1 MKKIL
6 THPLVIVIACLAG
19 FATGVTS
26 PELTE
31 AIKPIGE
38 VFLTLLN
45 MCVLPIVICAIISS
59 VGALF
64 NKTKNGG
71 SIKKMLSL
79 YLFFIVLSCI
89 IGLALPLGMFKV
101 FDIGDNLGAT
111 VGSLMVDNDAQRQAS
126 GTTGFQSVVYDI
138 TTNATAVVEQDRVSL
153 FLGQIVAGNIFESLA
168 TQKVLQIIT
177 FFLLFS
183 IMLKYVNA
191 AERELIISFSNAI
204 FSVMQKLIDLVV
216 CFLPIGLWALL
227 ANQFN
232 GINMDFLVSLG
243 NFVLMVWISSII
255 VLGVSVFFFWKATGL
270 GLIQQAAL
278 LKAPIFIAFSTRS
291 SFPTLPA
298 ALTALESLGLRKES
312 TNLSVS
318 LGHTLC
324 KYGKSMVFCIGAIYS
339 FYLYNVPITF
349 FNIVSVFFLSILAGM
364 AASGAPSIISRTMIS
379 LVLLPLGVPSEAII
393 IILLTVDPITDPII
407 TLVSTYPNY
416 AVAAMLSKRTEEQS
430 DVLEQADYSSHTT

>member
-6 THPLVIVIACLAG
+6 MHPLLIVIACLAG

-26 PELTE
+26 PELTQ

-45 MCVLPIVICAIISS
+45 MCVLPIIICAIISS

-79 YLFFIVLSCI
+79 YLFFIALSCI
-89 IGLALPLGMFKV
+89 IGLATPLGMFK
-101 FDIGDNLGAT
+101 FFHFGDNLGAT
-111 VGSLMVDNDAQRQAS
+111 VGALMVDNDAQQQAS

-138 TTNATAVVEQDRVSL
+138 TTTATSVEEEDRVSY
-153 FLGQIVAGNIFESLA
+153 FLDQIVAGNIFESLA
-168 TQKVLQIIT
+168 SQRLLQILT

-183 IMLKYVNA
+183 VMLKYVHD

-204 FSVMQKLIDLVV
+204 FSVMQKLIDLVI

-227 ANQFN
+227 ANQFSN
-232 GINMDFLVSLG
+232 INMEFLAALG
-243 NFVLMVWISSII
+243 NFVLMVWASSII
-255 VLGVSVFFFWKATGL
+255 VLGVAVFFFWKATGL
-270 GLIQQAAL
+270 GPIKQATL
-278 LKAPIFIAFSTRS
+278 LKAPIFIALSTRS

-298 ALTALESLGLRKES
+298 ALTALDDLGLTRES

-339 FYLYNVPITF
+339 FYLYNVPISF
-349 FNIVSVFFLSILAGM
+349 FSLVSVLFLSILAGM

-379 LVLLPLGVPSEAII
+379 LVLLPLGIPSEAII

-416 AVAAMLSKRTEEQS
+416 AVAAMLSAKTEEQQS
-430 DVLEQADYSSHTT
+430 VLKQAA

>member
-6 THPLVIVIACLAG
+6 THPVLIVIACLAG
-19 FATGVTS
+19 FVTGVTS
-26 PELTE
+26 PELTK

-45 MCVLPIVICAIISS
+45 MCVLPIIICAIISS

-71 SIKKMLSL
+71 SIKRMLSL
-79 YLFFIVLSCI
+79 YLFFIALSCI
-89 IGLALPLGMFKV
+89 IGLACPLGMFKV
-101 FDIGDNLGAT
+101 FHLGDNLGAT
-111 VGSLMVDNDAQRQAS
+111 VGALMVDNDAQRQTS

-138 TTNATAVVEQDRVSL
+138 TTVGTSADETDKISF
-153 FLGQIVAGNIFESLA
+153 FLDQIVAGNIFESLA
-168 TQKVLQIIT
+168 AQKLLQILT

-183 IMLKYVNA
+183 VMLKYVNA
-191 AERELIISFSNAI
+191 AERTLIISFSNAV
-204 FSVMQKLIDLVV
+204 FSVMQKLIDLVI

-227 ANQFN
+227 ANQFSD
-232 GINMDFLVSLG
+232 INIEFLTALG
-243 NFVLMVWISSII
+243 NFVLMVWVSSII

-270 GLIQQAAL
+270 GPIKQATL
-278 LKAPIFIAFSTRS
+278 LKAPIFIALSTRS

-298 ALTALESLGLRKES
+298 ALTALDDLGLTRES

-339 FYLYNVPITF
+339 LYLYNVPISL
-349 FNIVSVFFLSILAGM
+349 FNLASVFFLSILAGM

-416 AVAAMLSKRTEEQS
+416 AVAAMLSAKTEEQKGAIN
-430 DVLEQADYSSHTT
+430 QAA